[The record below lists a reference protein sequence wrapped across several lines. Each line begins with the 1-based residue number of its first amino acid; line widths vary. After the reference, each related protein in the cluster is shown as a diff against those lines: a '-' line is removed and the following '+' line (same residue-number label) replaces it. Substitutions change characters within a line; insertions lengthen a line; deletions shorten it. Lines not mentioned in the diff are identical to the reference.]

1 MARPGQARATAARQD
16 VAAIMQALKLG
27 LELVFDIRQ
36 ALRARRAEAVRLRQ
50 RAALLELLVQTMA
63 ELHISMAGSAYVRCA
78 RGAPA
83 FAGNK
88 CPIGSA
94 PSDLISRST
103 MLERTCV
110 TPGRLKSTS
119 CRKRS

>member
-36 ALRARRAEAVRLRQ
+36 ALRARRAEAVQQRQ

-63 ELHISMAGSAYVRCA
+63 ELRISMAELNAA
-78 RGAPA
+78 R
-83 FAGNK
+83 
-88 CPIGSA
+88 
-94 PSDLISRST
+94 RSQ
-103 MLERTCV
+103 
-110 TPGRLKSTS
+110 PGRIAGQRDGHRDCLSACVDPDHS
-119 CRKRS
+119 SQSRPRPDDY